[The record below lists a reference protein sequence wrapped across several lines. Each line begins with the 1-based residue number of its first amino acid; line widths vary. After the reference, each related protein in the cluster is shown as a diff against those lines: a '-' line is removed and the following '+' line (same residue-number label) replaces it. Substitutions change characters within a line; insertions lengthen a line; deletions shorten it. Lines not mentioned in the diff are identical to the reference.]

1 MSVSGAVDVELLLLD
16 DDVEG
21 AVDVDDGVEVA
32 LFTSV
37 APGISRPVIP

>member
-1 MSVSGAVDVELLLLD
+1 MSASGAAAVELLLLG

-21 AVDVDDGVEVA
+21 AVDVDDGVGVA

-37 APGISRPVIP
+37 APGISRPAIP